1 MSQSTVI
8 PTTIVSTVFL
18 RHHATRPATTAA
30 TSLALPALRSSVPGA
45 MNTTAGTA
53 IAVSIA
59 AGTWRKARDN
69 KGGMSLRANHAMND
83 TREAKLRTPTTSVTR
98 QIVSVLSTAR
108 QPLVGNDAA
117 RDCNQPRTDQRQAH
131 RQRVERDDR
140 NGCHHEHGDRDPVA
154 QQRREYRDEA

>member
-30 TSLALPALRSSVPGA
+30 TSLALPAVRSSAPGT

-53 IAVSIA
+53 IAVNIA
-59 AGTWRKARDN
+59 AGTWRNARDN

-83 TREAKLRTPTTSVTR
+83 TRETKLRMPTTSVTI
-98 QIVSVLSTAR
+98 QIVSVLSTTR
-108 QPLVGNDAA
+108 QPLVADDAT
-117 RDCNQPRTDQRQAH
+117 R
-131 RQRVERDDR
+131 
-140 NGCHHEHGDRDPVA
+140 
-154 QQRREYRDEA
+154 YRDQARADQ